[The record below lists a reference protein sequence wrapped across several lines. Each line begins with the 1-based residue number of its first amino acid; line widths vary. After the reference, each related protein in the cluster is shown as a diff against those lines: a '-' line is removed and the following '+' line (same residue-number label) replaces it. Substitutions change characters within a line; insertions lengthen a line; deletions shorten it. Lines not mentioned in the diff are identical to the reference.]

1 MGLFKKFR
9 KDGENKSEEIRK
21 IENME
26 NSVDIET
33 TNNIQKE
40 QKENEIGSLQNQLK
54 EKMRD

>member
-40 QKENEIGSLQNQLK
+40 QKENEIGSLQINSK
-54 EKMRD
+54 KKMRD